1 MKLLPIWSLEF
12 QWKMGQ
18 IKKDSCRA
26 VYSSRHFAFL
36 VPVPVGLVSCSS
48 IPDLAASISTI
59 MDPDEGK
66 IWAIFVSEYVSV
78 HQNDSF
84 SN

>member
-1 MKLLPIWSLEF
+1 
-12 QWKMGQ
+12 MGQ
-18 IKKDSCRA
+18 IKKNSCRA

-66 IWAIFVSEYVSV
+66 I
-78 HQNDSF
+78 
-84 SN
+84 